1 MRDQLRKVVEL
12 VGGGNMLHRPVESAD
27 AVGTSCRGAGVLI
40 AAAALA
46 PIADLATRNGG
57 ALSER
62 VVVVADLV
70 AVAALAGLWLR
81 SRRHRRVAG
90 PDGQGEDAA
99 CLVPAGQTTD
109 ASSQDMKVAVRNLL
123 EASETM
129 RVALQPVIDL
139 RDGHVVG
146 VEALARFADGRSPA
160 DWFAEA
166 HDVGLGPELEIRA
179 VARALE
185 VAPPGRHISLNLS
198 PSTLAHKDLAGAL
211 TARPDLDIVLELTE
225 HAVVDDYD
233 ALVERLQPLRDMG
246 IRVAVDDAGSGY
258 ASMRHI
264 LSLRPDLVKL
274 DRSLISQIHND
285 PARRALAESLVDF
298 ARKIGADL
306 VAEGIEVA
314 DELVAC
320 QDLGIV
326 YAQGYLLGRPEIVD
340 ASHVADTTT

>member
-1 MRDQLRKVVEL
+1 
-12 VGGGNMLHRPVESAD
+12 
-27 AVGTSCRGAGVLI
+27 
-40 AAAALA
+40 
-46 PIADLATRNGG
+46 
-57 ALSER
+57 
-62 VVVVADLV
+62 
-70 AVAALAGLWLR
+70 
-81 SRRHRRVAG
+81 VAG